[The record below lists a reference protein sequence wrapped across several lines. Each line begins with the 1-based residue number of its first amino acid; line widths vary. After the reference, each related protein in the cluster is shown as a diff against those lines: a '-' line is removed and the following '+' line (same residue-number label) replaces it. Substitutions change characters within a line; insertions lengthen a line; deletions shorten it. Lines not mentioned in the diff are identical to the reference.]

1 MSFSF
6 EFRPYHPTLKLN
18 LPQPSRTTGLK
29 VLALLLVTSLGA
41 VAQAAFFA
49 PVREAIVSVPDQKI
63 VVMEGTKKLA
73 TFPVSTSKYGT
84 GDRHN
89 SWSTP
94 MGSLRVAQ
102 KIGDHV
108 PPGGVFRRRQPTGEI
123 LQPNA
128 PGRDPIVTRILWLTG
143 NEPANRNAYERCIY
157 IHGTTE
163 EKFIGKPASFGCVRM
178 KSKDVIVL
186 YEMLSVGSQITIVP
200 EKVQKAVATF
210 AMAKL
215 QPMQVGAVSISNPK

>member
-1 MSFSF
+1 MPISYRASGW
-6 EFRPYHPTLKLN
+6 KI
-18 LPQPSRTTGLK
+18 
-29 VLALLLVTSLGA
+29 LAFLLLTTIGA
-41 VAQAAFFA
+41 VAQSAFFL

-63 VVMEGTKKLA
+63 VVMEGTRKLA
-73 TFPVSTSKYGT
+73 TFPVSTSKFGT
-84 GDRHN
+84 GDRRN

-108 PPGGVFRRRQPTGEI
+108 PPGGVFRRRQVTGEI

-143 NEPANRNAYERCIY
+143 NEPNNRNAYERCIY

-163 EKFIGKPASFGCVRM
+163 EKFIGKPASFGCIRM

-200 EKVQKAVATF
+200 EKVGKAVESF

-215 QPMQVGAVSISNPK
+215 QPMQMGAVSISNPQE